1 MQEKYLPLGT
11 VCRLKDGQK
20 NLMIIGFMASAN
32 EANGKMFDYIGA
44 LHPEGVLSTDMNFL
58 FNHDQIE
65 EVLFTGLVNE
75 EETTFKRRLH
85 EFSTNGTIDGQVP
98 SMNNDVNRSDAV
110 VKSPQPTIQNVNV
123 SQPQMFTGN
132 NQ

>member
-75 EETTFKRRLH
+75 EETMFKRRLH

-98 SMNNDVNRSDAV
+98 DINSVVNNSVNNMSQ
-110 VKSPQPTIQNVNV
+110 PQQPIQNVNV
-123 SQPQMFTGN
+123 AQPQMFTGN